1 MIMALMNIK
10 NWSNNKSIMIPNRT
24 TINIIKSVIWIA
36 FCLSISHTYAQ
47 SSTYIKSFKIFEE
60 NRIETVWSVFTHHN
74 EVYINSGA
82 ICNSAS
88 CAFYAK
94 LDENGNVVWRRKHLW
109 TDSANFNTF
118 AIGDNELYIG
128 SHSFN
133 EEKVYYLLKV
143 DKDNGDSLRNCRFE
157 FSDLTRDFVALN
169 GILSY
174 KDNIV
179 MYGEG
184 VGSDKN
190 ARSAFLRSDYDCNIL
205 AKKIYPLQA
214 DNMNGTVRTMD
225 LQADSTGNLTHITK
239 TSKNFIDYSVL
250 RTIDSLGNIVR
261 EIEIPAGSNQSNQ
274 IPVMGIDTRGNY
286 ILEHRI
292 RINLASH
299 IQLLCVDTTGR
310 TIWEYTTLDIGSGP
324 GKPNTYD
331 YNKIRG
337 TRDGGV
343 IAAGIV
349 NSFEFQAV
357 RHTEAYVLKLDNT
370 GQKEWERR
378 INFLDHRDTLFDRC
392 NFLDVVQMDDGGY
405 AAYGYRRYS
414 DSSRLEEPLLVRF
427 DKNGCVAGYDCSV
440 DTFIVRTPL
449 VSVEDENVE
458 KKDLMV
464 YPNPF
469 SDHFTASHLS
479 SDISRISLS
488 DMMGNVIFNYMIESE
503 NESLQIDTFDLQKGL
518 YIISAMDKFG
528 NILHSRR
535 VLKI

>member
-10 NWSNNKSIMIPNRT
+10 NWSNNKSIMISNRI
-24 TINIIKSVIWIA
+24 TINLIKSMIWIA
-36 FCLSISHTYAQ
+36 MCLSISHSIAQ

-60 NRIETVWSVFTHHN
+60 NDNERSNVVFKHNDSLIISAGSV
-74 EVYINSGA
+74 
-82 ICNSAS
+82 CNDKFCVS
-88 CAFYAK
+88 YAK
-94 LDENGNVVWRRKHLW
+94 YDHLGNLIWRKNVLW
-109 TDSANFNTF
+109 SDDGN
-118 AIGDNELYIG
+118 DNVFSLSNDTLIVG
-128 SHSFN
+128 SHHLSG
-133 EEKVYYLLKV
+133 EVVYHLLKLNV
-143 DKDNGDSLRNCRFE
+143 NNGDSLAHYKY
-157 FSDLTRDFVALN
+157 DLTHVSKTGVALN
-169 GILSY
+169 GILSF
-174 KDNIV
+174 KGNIL
-179 MYGEG
+179 MYGERLGGNAKSSGIILWVDSKGDSLELKTYLIKPENELG
-184 VGSDKN
+184 VE
-190 ARSAFLRSDYDCNIL
+190 R
-205 AKKIYPLQA
+205 
-214 DNMNGTVRTMD
+214 VED

-239 TSKNFIDYSVL
+239 TRKNSTNYSVL
-250 RTIDSLGNIVR
+250 RSIDSIGNIVR
-261 EIEIPAGSNQSNQ
+261 EIELPAGGNQSNQ

-331 YNKIRG
+331 YNKIKG
-337 TRDGGV
+337 TKDGGV
-343 IAAGIV
+343 IAAGIL

-378 INFLDHRDTLFDRC
+378 INFFDHRDTLLDRC
-392 NFLDVVQMDDGGY
+392 SFLDVVQMDDGGY

-449 VSVEDENVE
+449 VNVKDENVG
-458 KKDLMV
+458 KVDMMV

-469 SDHFTASHLS
+469 SDYFTVSHLS
-479 SDISRISLS
+479 SDIYRISLS
-488 DMMGNVIFNYMIESE
+488 DMMGNVIFNHMIESE
-503 NESLQIDTFDLQKGL
+503 NESLQIDTFDLPKGL

-535 VLKI
+535 VLKM

>member
-1 MIMALMNIK
+1 MASMNIK
-10 NWSNNKSIMIPNRT
+10 NWSNNKSMMTPNRT
-24 TINIIKSVIWIA
+24 TINIIKCVIWIVV
-36 FCLSISHTYAQ
+36 CLSISHSYAQ
-47 SSTYIKSFKIFEE
+47 SSTYIKNFKIFDE
-60 NRIETVWSVFTHHN
+60 NKIETGWSVFTHEN

-118 AIGDNELYIG
+118 AIGDNALYIG

-133 EEKVYYLLKV
+133 QEKVYYLLRV
-143 DKDNGDSLRNCRFE
+143 DKDNGDSLRNCRYE
-157 FSDLTRDFVALN
+157 FADLTRDFVALN

-190 ARSAFLRSDYDCNIL
+190 ARSAFLRSDSDCNIL
-205 AKKIYPLQA
+205 SKRLNPLQA

-225 LQADSTGNLTHITK
+225 LQADSTGYLTHITQ
-239 TSKNFIDYSVL
+239 TSKNYIDYSVL

-292 RINLASH
+292 RINIAPH
-299 IQLLCVDTTGR
+299 IQLLCVDTTGK
-310 TIWEYTTLDIGSGP
+310 TVWDYTVIDYNSGP
-324 GKPNTYD
+324 DGPNTYD

-337 TRDGGV
+337 TKDGGV

-349 NSFEFQAV
+349 NSFEFQAI
-357 RHTEAYVLKLDNT
+357 RQTKAYVIKLDKS
-370 GQKEWERR
+370 GVKEWERR
-378 INFLDHRDTLFDRC
+378 INFMDHRDTLFDRC

-414 DSSRLEEPLLVRF
+414 DSSKLEEPLLVRF

-449 VSVEDENVE
+449 VSVKDENVG
-458 KKDLMV
+458 KVDWMV

-469 SDHFTASHLS
+469 SDHFTLSHLS
-479 SDISRISLS
+479 SDIYRISLS
-488 DMMGNVIFNYMIESE
+488 DMMGNIVYKQVIEQE
-503 NESLQIDTFDLQKGL
+503 NESLQIDTFDWPEGL
-518 YIISAMDKFG
+518 YIITANDKYG
-528 NILHSRR
+528 HILHSKK